1 MATTPQ
7 IMANVYTGA
16 TGFLTLEGDNTNAP
30 EGADA
35 TTILGQTI
43 YGLASAA
50 EVGRVTGVEVHVN
63 TDLQGYYQIG
73 QRHPV
78 SLHPEN
84 IHISGKVNRA
94 YINGALLFLL
104 LGKGANPKFISED
117 PAPSKGQYPQ
127 PALIMHVNM
136 ADPAVPGS
144 AASLVLH
151 GVKFENWAFSMPEDD
166 FVMENVTFK
175 ALRVEV
181 DDAFVTTGKADVGK
195 PNTPFSAGS

>member
-1 MATTPQ
+1 MGSPSVTPS
-7 IMANVYTGA
+7 MTNVYTGA
-16 TGFLTLEGDNTNAP
+16 NGTLLFQADTTNAP

-35 TTILGQTI
+35 TTILGQAPYNLNNT
-43 YGLASAA
+43 A
-50 EVGRVTGVEVHVN
+50 VGRVTGVEIHVN

-104 LGKGANPKFISED
+104 LGRGANPNKVNE
-117 PAPSKGQYPQ
+117 PYPE
-127 PALIMHVNM
+127 PALKMQVKL

-144 AASLVLH
+144 AATLTLH
-151 GVKFENWAFSMPEDD
+151 GVKFENWAFSVPEDD

-175 ALRVEV
+175 ALFLEV
-181 DDAFVTTGKADVGK
+181 DDAMA
-195 PNTPFSAGS
+195 AGSAANTDSPNKPF

>member
-1 MATTPQ
+1 MGSPSVSPSMT
-7 IMANVYTGA
+7 NVYTGA
-16 TGFLTLEGDNTNAP
+16 NGTLLFQADTTNAP

-35 TTILGQTI
+35 TTVLTHPLYQISNTP
-43 YGLASAA
+43 
-50 EVGRVTGVEVHVN
+50 VGRVTGVEVHVN

-104 LGKGANPKFISED
+104 LGRGANPTRVNEVAN
-117 PAPSKGQYPQ
+117 PYPE
-127 PALIMHVNM
+127 PALIMQLKL

-144 AASLVLH
+144 AAMLTLH
-151 GVKFENWAFSMPEDD
+151 GVKFENWAFSVPEDD
-166 FVMENVTFK
+166 FVMENITFK
-175 ALRVEV
+175 ALFLEV
-181 DDAFVTTGKADVGK
+181 DDALAATGKADPGS
-195 PNTPFSAGS
+195 PTPPKFS